1 MNKLLIVLFS
11 ILCTVC
17 LIGCT
22 TAEPEPQEQ
31 EKPVQEEQ
39 PEKTEEQPVEEP
51 QETEEPEK
59 EPEPE
64 QKPEEEEVL
73 PEVEEKSEDEYQVS
87 EEVYKQTFDDVESL
101 IKELNEIIKRKDYST
116 WLTYLTREY
125 REKYSNPEVLEEVSN
140 QPTLQKYDIKLNSLK
155 DYFIYVVAPSRA
167 NAKLDD
173 LVFEDENHVKAIME
187 IKGNRVILYLLE
199 KVSGQWKIAPK
210 EEI

>member
-31 EKPVQEEQ
+31 EKPVREVQ
-39 PEKTEEQPVEEP
+39 PEKPEEQPVEEP
-51 QETEEPEK
+51 QETEETE
-59 EPEPE
+59 E
-64 QKPEEEEVL
+64 PEEEEVL

-140 QPTLQKYDIKLNSLK
+140 QPTLQKYDIKLNCLK

>member
-1 MNKLLIVLFS
+1 MNKLFIILFS
-11 ILCTVC
+11 ILCIVC
-17 LIGCT
+17 LIGCAT
-22 TAEPEPQEQ
+22 TGPETQEQ

-51 QETEEPEK
+51 QESEETEEPDE
-59 EPEPE
+59 EPVPE

-73 PEVEEKSEDEYQVS
+73 PEVEEESEEEYQVS

-125 REKYSNPEVLEEVSN
+125 REKYSNPEVLEELSN
-140 QPTLQKYDIKLNSLK
+140 QPTLQKYDIELNSLK

-199 KVSGQWKIAPK
+199 KVSGQWKIAP
-210 EEI
+210 

>member
-31 EKPVQEEQ
+31 EKPVREVQ
-39 PEKTEEQPVEEP
+39 PEKPEEQPVEEP
-51 QETEEPEK
+51 QETEETE
-59 EPEPE
+59 E
-64 QKPEEEEVL
+64 PEEEEVL

-199 KVSGQWKIAPK
+199 KVNGQWKIAPK